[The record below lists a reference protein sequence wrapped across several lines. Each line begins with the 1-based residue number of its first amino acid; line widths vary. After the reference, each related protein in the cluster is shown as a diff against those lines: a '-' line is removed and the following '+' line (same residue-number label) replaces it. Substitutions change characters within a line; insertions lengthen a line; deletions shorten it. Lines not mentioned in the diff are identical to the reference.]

1 IDLELTKCMPM
12 PNMNLPNIIEKQN
25 LTTGSIT
32 WTNIESL
39 KKLTKL
45 PIICKGILSTID
57 AQLAIKHGADGIL
70 VSNHGGRQV
79 DTAPPAIECLQDI
92 INVVNGRAQV
102 FVDTGIRTGTDVL
115 KALALGAQAVFIGRP
130 VLYGLACGGHD
141 GVKTVLN
148 ILKRELIYD
157 MASCGITSI
166 DQINKDVL
174 YKHT

>member
-1 IDLELTKCMPM
+1 M

-32 WTNIESL
+32 WINIESL

-92 INVVNGRAQV
+92 INVVNGRAQ
-102 FVDTGIRTGTDVL
+102 
-115 KALALGAQAVFIGRP
+115 
-130 VLYGLACGGHD
+130 
-141 GVKTVLN
+141 
-148 ILKRELIYD
+148 
-157 MASCGITSI
+157 
-166 DQINKDVL
+166 
-174 YKHT
+174 